1 VTPYVLVILSVAAC
15 TEVVLVGVPLLLPC
29 LRRSSA
35 LHPLPRCLVLL
46 QSLQYDA
53 EHSLTFGTTCELY
66 FCCATKESAD
76 VAMNL

>member
-1 VTPYVLVILSVAAC
+1 MVTPYVLVILSVAAC
-15 TEVVLVGVPLLLPC
+15 TEVVLGSGVLLPC
-29 LRRSSA
+29 LRSA
-35 LHPLPRCLVLL
+35 LHPLPRCLLLL